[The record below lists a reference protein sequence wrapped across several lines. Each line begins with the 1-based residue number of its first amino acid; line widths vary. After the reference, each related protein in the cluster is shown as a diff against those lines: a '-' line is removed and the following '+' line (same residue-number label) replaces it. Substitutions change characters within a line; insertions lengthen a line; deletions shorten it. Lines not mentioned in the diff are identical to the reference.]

1 MPKRWSIAP
10 PVAEDVQRR
19 FPELDGVTLQL
30 LTNRERTTQELV
42 DEFLYPDYGE
52 DLHDPFLF
60 RQMRTAVDRIAHAL
74 KVKESIQL
82 FGDYDVDGVSA
93 LTVLFATFRALG
105 RSDIPVYIPDRYGEG
120 YGLNLGAVEEF
131 GRAGIRLLI
140 TCDCGTSNAE
150 EIRRA
155 RELGMDVIV
164 VDHHKQPPNVPSA
177 LAILNPAFA
186 EETYPFKKL
195 CSGGVAFKL
204 ACALL
209 KEVRYGEGML
219 DRPLPQGW
227 EKWLLDVV
235 ALSTVADVM
244 PLLGENRTLVK
255 HGLTVL
261 KKTRRPGIRALAAM
275 AGADLNKITSGAIG
289 FVYGPRLNA
298 AGRIKHANAAFELLT
313 TEDSARA
320 DVLAAE
326 LHHTNADRQAI
337 TGDHVAEALRA
348 VPKNPLPNLLTAHSP
363 TWITGVVGLVA
374 GRLKETFNRPA
385 LAVGKE
391 GEKLVG
397 SGRSIPG
404 FDITAAL
411 AECKEFLSH
420 FGGHPMACG
429 FTLRSADHLTPFF
442 LAMQTIA
449 ERELSGKNLSPVLAL
464 DMELA
469 LSAVDWKLV
478 ETLARFEPFG
488 VGNPEP
494 TFLSAG
500 LLPVA
505 FSKVGENGK
514 HVRLEV
520 HDGKG
525 TTRKAIAFGMGAK
538 ADNLKIGSPID
549 CAYHV
554 SVNEWNGNR
563 ELQLKVV
570 DLRPSEA

>member
-1 MPKRWSIAP
+1 MSKHWSIVP

-19 FPELDGVTLQL
+19 FPELDDVTLRL
-30 LTNRERTTQELV
+30 LINRERTTQELV
-42 DEFLYPDYGE
+42 DEFLYPDYAD

-60 RQMRTAVDRIAHAL
+60 RQMRTAVDRIVGAL
-74 KVKESIQL
+74 GAKEPIQL

-105 RSDIPVYIPDRYGEG
+105 RSDVPVYIPDRYREG

-131 GRAGIRLLI
+131 GKAGIKLLI
-140 TCDCGTSNAE
+140 TCDCGTSNVD
-150 EIRRA
+150 EIKRA

-164 VDHHKQPPNVPSA
+164 VDHHKKAPMVPSA
-177 LAILNPAFA
+177 LAILNPAF
-186 EETYPFKKL
+186 EDEQYPFKKL

-209 KEVRYGEGML
+209 KELRYGEGML
-219 DRPLPQGW
+219 LKPLPQGW

-261 KKTRRPGIRALAAM
+261 KKTQRPGIRALTTI
-275 AGADLNKITSGAIG
+275 AGVDLSKATAGAIG

-298 AGRIKHANAAFELLT
+298 AGRIKHANAAFELLST
-313 TEDSARA
+313 DDPMRA
-320 DVLAAE
+320 DILAAE

-337 TGDHVAEALRA
+337 TSDHVTEALRA
-348 VPKNPLPNLLTAHSP
+348 VPKSPLPLLITAHSP
-363 TWITGVVGLVA
+363 NWITGVVGLVA
-374 GRLKETFNRPA
+374 GRLRETFNRPA

-391 GEKLVG
+391 GEKLIG

-411 AECKEFLSH
+411 GECKEFLSH
-420 FGGHPMACG
+420 YGGHPMACG
-429 FTLRSADHLTPFF
+429 FTLRSTEHLKPFF
-442 LAMQTIA
+442 LAMQKIA
-449 ERELSGKNLSPVLAL
+449 ERELSGKNLSPVLSI
-464 DMELA
+464 DMELP
-469 LSAVDWKLV
+469 LSAVDWKLA
-478 ETLARFEPFG
+478 ETLAQFEPFG
-488 VGNPEP
+488 MANPEP

-500 LLPVA
+500 ILPFA

-514 HVRLEV
+514 HLRLEV

-538 ADNLKIGSPID
+538 AEHLKIGSPID
-549 CAYHV
+549 LVYHV
-554 SVNEWNGNR
+554 SINEWNGNR

-570 DLRPSEA
+570 DMKASA